1 MVSTLLREVVK
12 KISPTPKEYG
22 EERRFAADVVR
33 RVQKHVL
40 SGCRVVLTGS
50 VAKGTFLRDAKD
62 VDVFVL
68 FPKTQPK
75 DRLEA
80 AIERIVKRAFPGIGY
95 RLSYAEHPYARFHFQ
110 GRRID
115 LVPAY
120 SIKKAEERVSAVDRS
135 VLHTAFVLRY
145 LKKAQVSDVLL
156 LKAFLKSNSLYGAE
170 IKTRGFSGYLCELL
184 ILKCGSFQKLAR
196 QATKWKKPIFID
208 LKCFYAKNEVL
219 GLVNRFGHFVVVD
232 PTDKNRNVA
241 AAVSEENLGA
251 FIRICRR
258 FIANPKPEFFLREPE
273 SFRNR
278 VLRASRGLM
287 LFTITMPRP
296 DVVDDVLWGQLHK
309 MVNQLQAHLS
319 DFSPKAI
326 LADDSSNAITL
337 AIILEKDR
345 LGNKEL
351 LPGPPVDMRSH
362 VFAFRKRHRAAKFII
377 RKKRIFAIV
386 ARRTTTFENAIAGFF
401 KNFRSSGSHL
411 ACNKGKI
418 KITKGLPPSAIS

>member
-1 MVSTLLREVVK
+1 MDSSLLREVVK
-12 KISPTPKEYG
+12 RISPTAVELK

-33 RVQKHVL
+33 RVQKNAPRR
-40 SGCRVVLTGS
+40 CRVVLTGS

-75 DRLEA
+75 DMLEA
-80 AIERIVKRAFPGIGY
+80 AIERIVKKSFPGVGY

-120 SIKKAEERVSAVDRS
+120 SIKNAQERVSAVDRS
-135 VLHTAFVLRY
+135 VLHTAFVLSK
-145 LKKAQVSDVLL
+145 LKKGQVSDVLL

-170 IKTRGFSGYLCELL
+170 IKIRGFSGYLCELL
-184 ILKCGSFQKLAR
+184 ILKYGSFQMLAR
-196 QATKWKKPIFID
+196 QALKWKKPVFID
-208 LKCFYAKNEVL
+208 IKGYYSKKEMPEAVDCF
-219 GLVNRFGHFVVVD
+219 GDFVVID

-241 AAVSEENLGA
+241 AAVSLENLA
-251 FIRICRR
+251 KFIRLCRR
-258 FIANPKPEFFLREPE
+258 FIAKPKPEFFLKEPE

-278 VLRASRGLM
+278 VLKSSRGFK

-309 MVNQLQAHLS
+309 MVNQLQVHLS

-326 LADDSSNAITL
+326 LADDSSNEITL
-337 AIILEKDR
+337 AIILEKDQ

-351 LPGPPVDMRSH
+351 LPGPPIEMRSH
-362 VFAFRKRHRAAKFII
+362 VIAFRKKHKAAKFIV
-377 RKKRIFAIV
+377 KGKRIFAIV
-386 ARRTTTFENAIAGFF
+386 TRRSTTLEDAIKGFF
-401 KNFRSSGSHL
+401 RNFRSSGSHL
-411 ACNKGKI
+411 ACNEGKI
-418 KITKGLPPSAIS
+418 KITKGLPASEIR

>member
-1 MVSTLLREVVK
+1 MDSSLLREVVK
-12 KISPTPKEYG
+12 RISPTAGELK

-33 RVQKHVL
+33 RVQKNVPRR
-40 SGCRVVLTGS
+40 CRVVLTGS

-75 DRLEA
+75 DMLEA
-80 AIERIVKRAFPGIGY
+80 AIERIVKKSFPGVGY

-120 SIKKAEERVSAVDRS
+120 SIKNAQERVSAVDRS
-135 VLHTAFVLRY
+135 VLHTAFVLSK
-145 LKKAQVSDVLL
+145 LKKGQVSDVLL

-184 ILKCGSFQKLAR
+184 ILKYGSFQMLAR
-196 QATKWKKPIFID
+196 QALKWKKPVFID
-208 LKCFYAKNEVL
+208 IKGHYSKKEIPGAVDY
-219 GLVNRFGHFVVVD
+219 FGDFVVID

-241 AAVSEENLGA
+241 AAVSQESLA
-251 FIRICRR
+251 KFIRHCRR
-258 FIANPKPEFFLREPE
+258 FIAKPKPEFFLKDPE

-278 VLRASRGLM
+278 VLRVSRGHK

-309 MVNQLQAHLS
+309 MVNQLQAYLS

-326 LADDSSNAITL
+326 LADDSVNEITL
-337 AIILEKDR
+337 AVILKNDQ
-345 LGNKEL
+345 LGDKEL
-351 LPGPPVDMRSH
+351 LAGPPLYMEKHVRS
-362 VFAFRKRHRAAKFII
+362 FRKSHRGARFMV
-377 RKKRIFAIV
+377 KKKKLYAIV
-386 ARRTTTFENAIAGFF
+386 KRELVSAESAIRGFF
-401 KNFRSSGSHL
+401 MNFSRTSSHL
-411 ACNKGKI
+411 ACSENLLVLEQKK
-418 KITKGLPPSAIS
+418 